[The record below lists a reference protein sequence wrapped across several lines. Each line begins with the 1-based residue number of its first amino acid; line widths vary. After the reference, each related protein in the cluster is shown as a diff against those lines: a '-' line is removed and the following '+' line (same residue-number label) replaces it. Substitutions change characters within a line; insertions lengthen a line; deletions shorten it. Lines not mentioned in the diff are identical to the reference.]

1 MGDFIKIALQ
11 PATRDDFI
19 NGSLPMFGEL
29 FYLKSQQSGEFM
41 GPYHLKTDKYN
52 LDQFKNHLE
61 AGMVWREK
69 NRI

>member
-1 MGDFIKIALQ
+1 MADFIKIALQ

-19 NGSLPMFGEL
+19 NGTRVLFEEL
-29 FYLKSQQSGEFM
+29 FYLKSQQSGTFS
-41 GPYHLKTDKYN
+41 GPYHIKTDKYQ